1 MAGRAPL
8 TSFLAALLCALGAGA
23 AQALENPFPKA
34 GGAYFVVRDGRPL
47 WGASVDRPMQPA
59 SLAKMMTALL
69 ELESGRAP
77 ERIVTV
83 KKGAAGAT
91 GKRLGIRAGER
102 YRARDLLA
110 ATVILSA
117 NDACR
122 ALAEDLAGTRERFAA
137 GMNARATALGMNGT
151 HFVDPCGHDRPSQ
164 RTTAADM
171 AKLAQAVSA
180 REEYMKLAGT
190 AKARVRRADGK
201 REFALV
207 NTNALVGYTGVI
219 GLKTGYTPEAGTCI
233 VALAERD
240 GVRVLLVLLK
250 GTDRWWDAAAM
261 IERAFA
267 YR

>member
-1 MAGRAPL
+1 MRFLLA
-8 TSFLAALLCALGAGA
+8 LAAVLA
-23 AQALENPFPKA
+23 A
-34 GGAYFVVRDGRPL
+34 GGAPAPEEPVPQAAAAYLVVRDGQPI
-47 WGASVDRPMQPA
+47 WGASIDRPLQPA

-83 KKGAAGAT
+83 RKGAAGAS
-91 GKRLGIRAGER
+91 GKRLGLRAGER
-102 YRARDLLA
+102 YRAADLLA

-122 ALAEDLAGTRERFAA
+122 ALAEDLAGTRERFVA

-151 HFVDPCGHDRPSQ
+151 QFADPCGHDRPSQ
-164 RTTAADM
+164 RTTAADLV
-171 AKLAQAVSA
+171 KLAQAVSA
-180 REEYMKLAGT
+180 REEYLRLAGT
-190 AKARVRRADGK
+190 AKARMRSADGR

-207 NTNALVGYTGVI
+207 NTNALIGYTGVI
-219 GLKTGYTPEAGTCI
+219 GLKTGYTPQAGTCI
-233 VALAERD
+233 VALAERE

-250 GTDRWWDAAAM
+250 GSDRWWDAAAM
-261 IERAFA
+261 LERAFA

>member
-1 MAGRAPL
+1 MAGRRFAFAL
-8 TSFLAALLCALGAGA
+8 LAALAASA

-34 GGAYFVVRDGRPL
+34 GGAYLVVRDGKPL
-47 WGASVDRPMQPA
+47 WGASIDRPMQPA

-69 ELESGRAP
+69 EAESGRAP
-77 ERIVTV
+77 ERIVTIG
-83 KKGAAGAT
+83 KGAAGAT
-91 GKRLGIRAGER
+91 GKRLGLRAGER
-102 YRARDLLA
+102 YRAADLLA

-122 ALAEDLAGTRERFAA
+122 ALAEDLAGTRERFVA

-151 HFVDPCGHDRPSQ
+151 RFADPCGHDRPSQ

-171 AKLAQAVSA
+171 ARLAQAVSA
-180 REEYMKLAGT
+180 RPEYMRLAGMP
-190 AKARVRRADGK
+190 KARVRSADGK
-201 REFALV
+201 RDFGLV
-207 NTNALVGYTGVI
+207 NTNALIGYTGVL

-250 GTDRWWDAAAM
+250 GSDRWWDAAAM

>member
-1 MAGRAPL
+1 MAGRKFAAAL
-8 TSFLAALLCALGAGA
+8 LAALAAGA

-34 GGAYFVVRDGRPL
+34 GGAYLVLRDGQPL

-69 ELESGRAP
+69 DMESGRAP

-83 KKGAAGAT
+83 SQGAAGAT
-91 GKRLGIRAGER
+91 GRRLGLRAGER
-102 YRARDLLA
+102 YRAADLLA
-110 ATVILSA
+110 AMVILSA

-122 ALAEDLAGTRERFAA
+122 ALAEDLAGTRERFVA

-151 HFVDPCGHDRPSQ
+151 QFADPCGHDRPSQ

-180 REEYMKLAGT
+180 RPEYMRLAGT
-190 AKARVRRADGK
+190 AKAQVRSANGK
-201 REFALV
+201 REFSLT
-207 NTNALVGYTGVI
+207 NTNALVGYAGVL

-250 GTDRWWDAAAM
+250 GSDRWWDAAAM